1 MSGDIPFFAARAE
14 LSLEPQLNATL
25 IPAHLRGGMA
35 PEAAA
40 PSAAAAAASEPSEA
54 STSNSGPV

>member
-1 MSGDIPFFAARAE
+1 

-25 IPAHLRGGMA
+25 IPAYLRGG
-35 PEAAA
+35 EAVPTAGAA
-40 PSAAAAAASEPSEA
+40 GSSSETAEA